1 MFARSVKITALATA
15 LVLPLGIAALH
26 SPASAQPK
34 LKTSTVSVLHAI
46 PQGKGADV
54 VDVFANNIRV
64 FNNMKPGQL
73 RTVRVPQGVYT
84 LGVYADGKTP
94 RNSEPL
100 LESTDTSIPSGR
112 DLTVT
117 ANLDSAGAP
126 ALNIFVNNTTRNPGG
141 EGRITV
147 RHIAAAPA
155 VDVRADGTVLF
166 TGVVNPMSVSS
177 VVPAKP
183 YVVDVTL
190 AGSDV
195 VVIGPATVP
204 ANRPINRVVYA
215 WGSATDGT
223 LQLAVQNVR
232 TKK

>member
-1 MFARSVKITALATA
+1 MLTRPARLTALAAA
-15 LVLPLGIAALH
+15 LLLPLGIAALG

-34 LKTSTVSVLHAI
+34 LKTTTLSVLHAI
-46 PQGKGADV
+46 PAGKGADV
-54 VDVFANNIRV
+54 VDIYADNIRV

-73 RTVRVPQGVYT
+73 RTVKVPQGVYD
-84 LGVYADGKTP
+84 LGVYADGDTP
-94 RNSEPL
+94 QKSDPL
-100 LESTDTSIPSGR
+100 LESADTSVPSGKN
-112 DLTVT
+112 LTVT
-117 ANLDSAGAP
+117 ANLDAAGAP

-166 TGVVNPMSVSS
+166 TALTNPNSVSS
-177 VVPAKP
+177 IVPAKP

-195 VVIGPATVP
+195 VVIGPAIVP
-204 ANRPINRVVYA
+204 VNRPINRVVYA
-215 WGSATDGT
+215 WGSAADGT
-223 LQLAVQNVR
+223 LRLAVQNVR
-232 TKK
+232 SLK

>member
-1 MFARSVKITALATA
+1 MFPISIKVAAIATALA
-15 LVLPLGIAALH
+15 LPLGLAALH

-54 VDVFANNIRV
+54 VDVFANNVRV

-73 RTVRVPQGVYT
+73 RTVKVPQGVYT
-84 LGVYADGKTP
+84 LGVYADGNTP

-100 LESTDTSIPSGR
+100 LESVDTPIASGR

-117 ANLDSAGAP
+117 ANLDTSGAP

-141 EGRITV
+141 EGRLTV

-155 VDVRADGTVLF
+155 VDVRADGTLLF
-166 TGVVNPMSVSS
+166 NAVVNPASVSA

-195 VVIGPATVP
+195 VVLGPATVP
-204 ANRPINRVVYA
+204 VNRPINRVVYA
-215 WGSATDGT
+215 WGSAADGT

-232 TKK
+232 TRR

>member
-1 MFARSVKITALATA
+1 MFSGSIKATAIATALA
-15 LVLPLGIAALH
+15 LPLGLAALH

-54 VDVFANNIRV
+54 VDVFANNVRV

-73 RTVRVPQGVYT
+73 RTVKVPQGVYT
-84 LGVYADGKTP
+84 LGVYADGNTP

-100 LESTDTSIPSGR
+100 LESVDTPIASGR

-117 ANLDSAGAP
+117 ANLDTSGAP

-141 EGRITV
+141 EGRLTV

-155 VDVRADGTVLF
+155 VDVRADGTLLF
-166 TGVVNPMSVSS
+166 NAVVNPASVSA

-195 VVIGPATVP
+195 VVLGPATVP
-204 ANRPINRVVYA
+204 VNRPINRVVYA
-215 WGSATDGT
+215 WGSAADGT

-232 TKK
+232 TRR

>member
-1 MFARSVKITALATA
+1 MFVSSIKVAALATA
-15 LVLPLGIAALH
+15 LALPLGMVAVH

-34 LKTSTVSVLHAI
+34 LKTSVVSVLHAI
-46 PQGKGADV
+46 PEGKGADV
-54 VDVFANNIRV
+54 VDVFANNVRV

-84 LGVYADGKTP
+84 LGVYADGQTP
-94 RNSEPL
+94 QNSEPL
-100 LESTDTSIPSGR
+100 LESTDTSIPSAMN
-112 DLTVT
+112 LTVT

-126 ALNIFVNNTTRNPGG
+126 ALNIFVNNTTRNPRG

-155 VDVRADGTVLF
+155 VDIRADGTLLF
-166 TGVVNPMSVSS
+166 NAVVNPASVSA

-195 VVIGPATVP
+195 VVLGPATVP

-215 WGSATDGT
+215 WGSAADGT

-232 TKK
+232 TTK